1 MLDISN
7 NEPGPVTVA
16 IVGGS
21 LLTPNTPGAPDPPIV
36 LRNLTAAKYDTQVP
50 AGQKSSVTYTFA
62 TDMHPQD
69 VRLNIAAILQN
80 AEGAVFT
87 KMVFNETVTV
97 VEAPVSIFDPQM
109 CVQSTISLY
118 LLDLCTDINL
128 HSIFL
133 YLFLAAAFGGT
144 IYFIYN
150 TWITTLFPQKRRG
163 GKGGERAKR
172 SSGGSKK
179 VDPSD
184 QVSVVGADGPATTTG
199 AKAYD
204 ESWIPAEHLKRPE
217 AKRVGSG
224 RPKSR
229 AA

>member
-1 MLDISN
+1 LKSPTLAVDIKATFPQSELFGVRLVNGHPVRAVLDVSN

-109 CVQSTISLY
+109 YVPKPTSTT
-118 LLDLCTDINL
+118 C
-128 HSIFL
+128 
-133 YLFLAAAFGGT
+133 
-144 IYFIYN
+144 
-150 TWITTLFPQKRRG
+150 
-163 GKGGERAKR
+163 
-172 SSGGSKK
+172 
-179 VDPSD
+179 
-184 QVSVVGADGPATTTG
+184 
-199 AKAYD
+199 
-204 ESWIPAEHLKRPE
+204 
-217 AKRVGSG
+217 
-224 RPKSR
+224 
-229 AA
+229 

>member
-1 MLDISN
+1 LKSPTLAVDIKATFPQSELFGVRLVNGHPVRAVLDVSN

-109 CVQSTISLY
+109 YVPKTTSTT
-118 LLDLCTDINL
+118 C
-128 HSIFL
+128 
-133 YLFLAAAFGGT
+133 
-144 IYFIYN
+144 
-150 TWITTLFPQKRRG
+150 
-163 GKGGERAKR
+163 
-172 SSGGSKK
+172 
-179 VDPSD
+179 
-184 QVSVVGADGPATTTG
+184 
-199 AKAYD
+199 
-204 ESWIPAEHLKRPE
+204 
-217 AKRVGSG
+217 
-224 RPKSR
+224 
-229 AA
+229 